1 AGGGLAGARAAGGVC
16 VAGGAEGVESPVAP
30 RPGGGRSDRLSE
42 VVEVPQGASATAAR
56 RRRRCQR
63 RSGARRGHHGA
74 RGPLARAARLAQGTS
89 TRPAGLFSHEPVIH
103 QEHPVTKLEKTV
115 LGVAA
120 ALALASGPEPRAQVP
135 DRAPEKDAARIK
147 QPTEQVSAPKQSPA
161 AATPAPDL
169 SGRKRV
175 GKASFYAKRFAGKP
189 MADGA
194 PMDPKGD
201 NAASRTLP
209 LGTTAKVTNVE
220 TGKTAV
226 VTIEDRG
233 PYVDGRLV
241 DLSPGTA
248 SKIGLTP
255 RKGVTK
261 VVVAPIA
268 VPLPN
273 GKVKEGAAA
282 HEPAA
287 KPDT

>member
-1 AGGGLAGARAAGGVC
+1 MGCMFCCGYLAASWAADDTTRKESESSSSGVLT
-16 VAGGAEGVESPVAP
+16 VAP
-30 RPGGGRSDRLSE
+30 PENPESQ
-42 VVEVPQGASATAAR
+42 VNK
-56 RRRRCQR
+56 
-63 RSGARRGHHGA
+63 
-74 RGPLARAARLAQGTS
+74 GTPKP
-89 TRPAGLFSHEPVIH
+89 PA
-103 QEHPVTKLEKTV
+103 
-115 LGVAA
+115 
-120 ALALASGPEPRAQVP
+120 
-135 DRAPEKDAARIK
+135 
-147 QPTEQVSAPKQSPA
+147 
-161 AATPAPDL
+161 DL
-169 SGRKRV
+169 SARKRV
-175 GKASFYAKRFAGKP
+175 GKASFYASQFSGKT

-194 PMDPKGD
+194 PMDPQGD

-282 HEPAA
+282 HEPAD
-287 KPDT
+287 KPDTLPLSELKLAQDRPAHHEGKPAQDKPTRKRKDTEIASAASGATQHER